1 MGSLDER
8 LSAVLREIAALPQFA
23 AIVHPSVTMR
33 SPAGDT
39 PLHVA
44 ALRGDREA
52 VRALLEGGADPNAAG
67 EHGDTP
73 LHEAL
78 KQKCVQVARIL
89 IAAGGSLDAKNA
101 AGVMAR
107 ELIRD
112 LPLWEGAN

>member
-1 MGSLDER
+1 MESLDDR
-8 LSAVLREIAALPQFA
+8 LSAVLREIAALPDFSGIA
-23 AIVHPSVTMR
+23 HPSVTMR
-33 SPAGDT
+33 GRTGDT

-44 ALRGDREA
+44 SLRGDREA

-73 LHEAL
+73 LHGAL
-78 KQKCVQVARIL
+78 EQKCVQVARIL
-89 IAAGGSLDAKNA
+89 IAAGGSLDARNG

>member
-1 MGSLDER
+1 
-8 LSAVLREIAALPQFA
+8 
-23 AIVHPSVTMR
+23 MR

-73 LHEAL
+73 LHVAL
-78 KQKCVQVARIL
+78 EKKYVQVARIL
-89 IAAGGSLDAKNA
+89 IAAGGSLDAKNG
-101 AGVMAR
+101 AGVTAR